1 MGIFSSINKSSEIKR
16 ISKIY
21 LSNTYI
27 SDNSIPVATEIM
39 DFLSKNA
46 PFKDLLINDENFMK
60 VDIHFILRV
69 IKEFESIGFGPPHIS
84 SGHSPVVS
92 AFFFPDTL
100 YFLIIADTKKDN
112 YHQLLIDIDDY
123 FRERKTIFTP
133 TIDPRL

>member
-1 MGIFSSINKSSEIKR
+1 MGIFSSISKSSEIKR

-69 IKEFESIGFGPPHIS
+69 IKEFESIGFGPPHIL

-123 FRERKTIFTP
+123 FRERKTIFAP